1 MIISLTRPLLL
12 ASNSPRRR
20 QLLQQSGF
28 EFATEVRPTDE
39 RFPSSMPVVE
49 VPGFLARQKAERFLA
64 DAGERL
70 VLCADTIVVKDNH
83 ILNKPVDAAEATQ
96 MLRRLSGATH
106 EVHTG
111 VCLLDRGKF
120 INQTDTARVTFRA
133 LTDQEISAY
142 VAAQPPFDKAGG
154 YGVQDW
160 IGLTGIER
168 IEGSYYTVMGLP
180 THLVYQMLMPYFVE
194 GLKG

>member
-1 MIISLTRPLLL
+1 MTVSLVRPLLL

-20 QLLQQSGF
+20 ELLQQSGF
-28 EFATEVRPTDE
+28 EFMTEVRATDE
-39 RFPSSMPVVE
+39 DFPATMPPAE
-49 VPGFLARQKAERFLA
+49 VSAFLAQQKAACFLA

-70 VLCADTIVVKDNH
+70 VLCADTIVVKDGQ
-83 ILNKPVDAAEATQ
+83 ILNKPADGDEAFA
-96 MLRRLSGATH
+96 MLRLLSGATH

-120 INQTDTARVTFRA
+120 INQTDTAQVTFRT
-133 LTDQEISAY
+133 LTDHEIRAY
-142 VAAQPPFDKAGG
+142 IAAQPPFDKAGG

-180 THLVYQMLMPYFVE
+180 THLVYGMLSPYFF
-194 GLKG
+194 G